1 MFCEIIK
8 YQNLRWI
15 HRLLI
20 YKTKLP
26 LASNSYSLKNMELRK
41 EITNKTINK
50 WTSNVYVRLSVINM
64 SFKDM

>member
-1 MFCEIIK
+1 MFCQIIK

-20 YKTKLP
+20 YKTKLS
-26 LASNSYSLKNMELRK
+26 LASNSYSLKDMELRK